1 MAHLHQQRAS
11 SPGRLTLPVTNLYC
25 VCCAEELEARL
36 RAEPHITRARVD
48 FQSKTVDVEYHATMI
63 DDAGI
68 RALIDESGRCTCAGA
83 GDEGG
88 MTHLNHR
95 VQMAPMATGGAHD
108 KMQYEMPSTAAHSEH
123 DAGHAK
129 AMAHAGMDHDMSD
142 PKMAKAMERD
152 MRGRFFVALV
162 LTIPTVLYSPLGSD
176 FLHVN
181 LPTGPFATSWIMLV
195 LSTPVVWWGGWI
207 FIAGAVR
214 SLRHRSLNMSVL
226 IATGVL
232 AAWGFSV
239 VITLGDLGET
249 FFEAAAML
257 VTFVLLGHWM
267 EMKSRR
273 GTTDALRAC
282 TP

>member
-1 MAHLHQQRAS
+1 
-11 SPGRLTLPVTNLYC
+11 
-25 VCCAEELEARL
+25 
-36 RAEPHITRARVD
+36 
-48 FQSKTVDVEYHATMI
+48 
-63 DDAGI
+63 
-68 RALIDESGRCTCAGA
+68 
-83 GDEGG
+83 
-88 MTHLNHR
+88 
-95 VQMAPMATGGAHD
+95 
-108 KMQYEMPSTAAHSEH
+108 
-123 DAGHAK
+123 
-129 AMAHAGMDHDMSD
+129 
-142 PKMAKAMERD
+142 
-152 MRGRFFVALV
+152 
-162 LTIPTVLYSPLGSD
+162 
-176 FLHVN
+176 
-181 LPTGPFATSWIMLV
+181 MLV